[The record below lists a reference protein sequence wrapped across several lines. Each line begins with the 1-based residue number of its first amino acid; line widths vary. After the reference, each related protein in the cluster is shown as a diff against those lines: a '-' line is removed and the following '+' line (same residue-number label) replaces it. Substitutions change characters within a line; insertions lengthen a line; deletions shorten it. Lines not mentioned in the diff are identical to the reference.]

1 MAYDPLP
8 PSAAWRH
15 VEARDGFE
23 SVFFA
28 RGPAGAR
35 IEGRTCGLEYGEVW
49 DVGYVVDV
57 DDRWRTRRAEVRS
70 RWAGGDGETVIEAVA
85 DGRWTV
91 DGRPAPSLDGVL
103 DVDLEASACTNLLPV
118 HRLGLPIGGAADAPA
133 VYVRAPRLEIERLEQ
148 SYRRIEDGTGER
160 YAYVAERF
168 GADFVLPYDRAGLV
182 VDYPGLAIRVH

>member
-1 MAYDPLP
+1 MAYEHLP

-23 SVFFA
+23 VVFFG

-35 IEGRTCGLEYGEVW
+35 IEGRTCGLEYGEAW
-49 DVGYVVDV
+49 DVGYVIDV
-57 DDRWRTRRAEVRS
+57 GDRWRTRRAEVRS
-70 RWAGGDGETVIEAVA
+70 RWAGGDRQTVIEAVA
-85 DGRWTV
+85 EGSWTV
-91 DGRPAPSLDGVL
+91 DGVAAPLLDGVL

-118 HRLGLPIGGAADAPA
+118 HRLGLRVGGAADAPA
-133 VYVRAPRLEIERLEQ
+133 AYVRAPGLEVERLEQ
-148 SYRRIEDGTGER
+148 SYRRLDDAPGER

-182 VDYPGLAIRVH
+182 FDYPGLAVRVH